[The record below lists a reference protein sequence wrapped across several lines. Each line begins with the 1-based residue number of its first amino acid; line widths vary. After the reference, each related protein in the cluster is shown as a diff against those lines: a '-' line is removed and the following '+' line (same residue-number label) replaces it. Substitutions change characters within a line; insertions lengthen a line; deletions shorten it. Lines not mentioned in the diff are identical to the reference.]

1 MQSKKLFWLALLVCC
16 VLAWPGISLA
26 SPVPA
31 RQTVAVSKSDWT
43 ILQENN
49 KKQQT
54 ALKQSAEALKTAQTA
69 LQTSMQA
76 LDKTKEELNQS
87 KTETQNLKQALTASQ
102 SETALLLNDLA
113 RQRQETK
120 TLQDQL
126 QTLQQ
131 QSTVAGNSLAEA
143 QKYLDDTRTEFLKN
157 EKAHEKTEKRL
168 KNRIKAWQ
176 VVAAILC
183 GVALAR

>member
-1 MQSKKLFWLALLVCC
+1 MNAKQKIILACVAGLLCIGVAWYLF
-16 VLAWPGISLA
+16 S
-26 SPVPA
+26 VPSTDPTDSSRVEKRLDDTA
-31 RQTVAVSKSDWT
+31 REQQKAADSIEAVSRGLEDSTDRVAD
-43 ILQENN
+43 IDAGLG
-49 KKQQT
+49 
-54 ALKQSAEALKTAQTA
+54 
-69 LQTSMQA
+69 
-76 LDKTKEELNQS
+76 
-87 KTETQNLKQALTASQ
+87 QNLKQALTASQ
-102 SETALLLNDLA
+102 SETALLLNDLT

-120 TLQDQL
+120 TLRDQL

-157 EKAHEKTEKRL
+157 EKAHEKTERRL
-168 KNRIKAWQ
+168 KNRIEAWQ

>member
-1 MQSKKLFWLALLVCC
+1 MQNKKSFLLVLLACFA
-16 VLAWPGISLA
+16 LAWPGISLA
-26 SPVPA
+26 SPVQD
-31 RQTVAVSKSDWT
+31 RQTVTVLKTDLT
-43 ILQENN
+43 ELQENN
-49 KKQQT
+49 RKQQT

-69 LQTSMQA
+69 LQTSTQA

-102 SETALLLNDLA
+102 SETALLLNDLT

-157 EKAHEKTEKRL
+157 EKAHEKTERRL

>member
-1 MQSKKLFWLALLVCC
+1 MRNKKSFLLALLACC

-26 SPVPA
+26 SPA
-31 RQTVAVSKSDWT
+31 QDQQTIAVSKSDWMT
-43 ILQENN
+43 LQENN

-69 LQTSMQA
+69 LQTSTQA

-87 KTETQNLKQALTASQ
+87 KNETQNLKQALTASQ
-102 SETALLLNDLA
+102 SETALLLNDLTK
-113 RQRQETK
+113 QRQEIK

-131 QSTVAGNSLAEA
+131 QSTAAGSSLAEA
-143 QKYLDDTRTEFLKN
+143 QKYLDDTRTEFSKN
-157 EKAHEKTEKRL
+157 EKAHEKTEKGLR
-168 KNRIKAWQ
+168 NRIKAWQ
-176 VVAAILC
+176 VVAAVLC
-183 GVALAR
+183 GVAITR

>member
-1 MQSKKLFWLALLVCC
+1 MRSKRLFLLVLLACFA
-16 VLAWPGISLA
+16 LAWPGISLA
-26 SPVPA
+26 SPA
-31 RQTVAVSKSDWT
+31 QDQQTIAVSKSDWMT
-43 ILQENN
+43 LQENN

-69 LQTSMQA
+69 LQTSTQA

-102 SETALLLNDLA
+102 SETALLLNDLTK
-113 RQRQETK
+113 QRQEIK

-131 QSTVAGNSLAEA
+131 QSTAAGSSLAEA

-157 EKAHEKTEKRL
+157 EKAHEKTEKGLR
-168 KNRIKAWQ
+168 NRIKAWQ
-176 VVAAILC
+176 VVAAVLC
-183 GVALAR
+183 GVAITR